1 MATVPIVAIAA
12 AAPAV
17 AIAAAAPDVP
27 VASAAPDVPVAAAAP
42 DVPVAAAAP
51 DVPVA
56 DATASTGVH
65 QPMEGKEQTHMEKLF
80 AMHEVRMLLDT
91 ALRMK
96 LVDEKGIDTIMEDMH
111 SGRFTTQHYDT
122 MWRSLINAASIKPVI
137 PSTTFTPPVPVPV
150 PALVPIEAPS
160 AVGLPGAGDGSLV
173 RQAPVKAP
181 SAEAPPGFRPIISDR
196 QTTRQLVR
204 ASSRPLYAARAA
216 SAASMVLM
224 RAAAKEAMDGNL
236 PRQARLEALRYTRPA
251 SPATPGAGGQN
262 RCGNLRRSRL
272 LEGDRSLVNGGCQGL
287 GQEQLFGAGSG
298 GSRRRRARDHAACGH
313 AVLG

>member
-1 MATVPIVAIAA
+1 MSGTSGATPMATVPIVAIAA

-111 SGRFTTQHYDT
+111 SGRFTTQHY
-122 MWRSLINAASIKPVI
+122 
-137 PSTTFTPPVPVPV
+137 
-150 PALVPIEAPS
+150 
-160 AVGLPGAGDGSLV
+160 
-173 RQAPVKAP
+173 
-181 SAEAPPGFRPIISDR
+181 
-196 QTTRQLVR
+196 TRR
-204 ASSRPLYAARAA
+204 RH
-216 SAASMVLM
+216 
-224 RAAAKEAMDGNL
+224 
-236 PRQARLEALRYTRPA
+236 TRD
-251 SPATPGAGGQN
+251 
-262 RCGNLRRSRL
+262 RSR
-272 LEGDRSLVNGGCQGL
+272 SV
-287 GQEQLFGAGSG
+287 
-298 GSRRRRARDHAACGH
+298 SRHACAMSRHKRGF
-313 AVLG
+313 

>member
-1 MATVPIVAIAA
+1 MLTDTCLCCLYRRCAIRAKISLASHIRARDQSTIAMSGTSGATPMATVPIVAIAA

-236 PRQARLEALRYTRPA
+236 PRQARLEALRYLSLRLVRVALVVSFAP
-251 SPATPGAGGQN
+251 AGGI
-262 RCGNLRRSRL
+262 
-272 LEGDRSLVNGGCQGL
+272 
-287 GQEQLFGAGSG
+287 
-298 GSRRRRARDHAACGH
+298 
-313 AVLG
+313 